1 MFKEF
6 GTKVTFLPTVVG
18 VNDIELL
25 VQPEVSDL
33 DYAHAVS
40 LFGFEV
46 PALVTRKA
54 ETQVRLRDNQTLIVA
69 GLILHEKKQVIQ
81 KVPYLGDIPY
91 LSGLFRNTDWEDTE
105 TDLVMSVTPQIV
117 RPLPSGGQVYLPT
130 TRPPLTTEEI
140 KTERTAMPDA
150 ARPRF

>member
-1 MFKEF
+1 
-6 GTKVTFLPTVVG
+6 
-18 VNDIELL
+18 
-25 VQPEVSDL
+25 
-33 DYAHAVS
+33 
-40 LFGFEV
+40 
-46 PALVTRKA
+46 LVTRKA

-81 KVPYLGDIPY
+81 KVSYLGDIPY

-140 KTERTAMPDA
+140 ETEPLATPNA